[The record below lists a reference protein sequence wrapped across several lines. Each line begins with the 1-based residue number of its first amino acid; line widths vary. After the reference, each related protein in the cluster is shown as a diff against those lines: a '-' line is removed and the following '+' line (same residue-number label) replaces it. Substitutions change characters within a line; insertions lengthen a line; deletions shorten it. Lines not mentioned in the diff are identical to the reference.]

1 VIDGTSP
8 VVGVTGSTGYLG
20 RALVQTLRGQN
31 LDVVE
36 YRRNARDAT
45 DHDHVRKLALGE
57 LVGDDTFDG
66 VSTVVHGAWN
76 LRETDPELAWQRNVD
91 GSKHLLE
98 MALASGVRRFIFV
111 SSMSAYF
118 GTKQDYGLMKLAV
131 ERSVL
136 EADQIVVRPGLVYGG
151 GMGGMTGTLA
161 KLARLPIIPVPSGAQ
176 QFTLHIDD
184 FLSAMTTLVTASEVP
199 SSVIGLAH
207 KSPVPFQ
214 KLMRAFAAESGDSA
228 TTVVVPWRAVLA
240 LMQALEALN
249 FSSSVR
255 SDSLLGLVRPA
266 PFVPG
271 GRAAASLGLSFRAF
285 PGVVD
290 TSANTWAR

>member
-1 VIDGTSP
+1 MGERASP

-20 RALVQTLRGQN
+20 RALVQALRAQN

-36 YRRNARDAT
+36 YRRSARDVA
-45 DHDHVRKLALGE
+45 DHASARELDLAE
-57 LVGDDTFDG
+57 LAAGDVFDG
-66 VSTVVHGAWN
+66 VSIVVHGAWD

-91 GSKHLLE
+91 GSKQLLE
-98 MALASGVRRFIFV
+98 VALASGVRRFIFV

-151 GMGGMTGTLA
+151 GVGGMAGTLA

-184 FLSAMTTLVTASEVP
+184 FLSAMTTLVTTSEVP

-207 KSPVPFQ
+207 KSPVPF
-214 KLMRAFAAESGDSA
+214 KNLMQAFAAESGDSA

-240 LMQALEALN
+240 LLRALEALH
-249 FSSSVR
+249 FSSPVR
-255 SDSLLGLVRPA
+255 ANSLLGLVRLA
-266 PFVPG
+266 PLVPG
-271 GRAAASLGLSFRAF
+271 SEAAKSLGLSFRAF

-290 TSANTWAR
+290 TAASTRAR